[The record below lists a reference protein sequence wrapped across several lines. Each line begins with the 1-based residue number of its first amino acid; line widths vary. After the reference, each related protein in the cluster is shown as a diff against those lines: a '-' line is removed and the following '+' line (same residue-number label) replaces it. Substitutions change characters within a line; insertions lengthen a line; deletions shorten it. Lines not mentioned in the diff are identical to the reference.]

1 MTTNQII
8 SVSIAPYDG
17 YEVPATLDSIATCG
31 AKHVEP
37 AFIQGSTEPFTEDAF
52 TEAQPGWWRS
62 MEFLQ
67 LLFPILYFEAGQAGT
82 RILKQS
88 LPKLSQ

>member
-1 MTTNQII
+1 MMGTKCRRRLTA
-8 SVSIAPYDG
+8 SPLA
-17 YEVPATLDSIATCG
+17 AR
-31 AKHVEP
+31 KHVEP